1 MSEEQVQETQETT
14 QEVSQES
21 TSEVQIPEYIPEK
34 FWDTDR
40 NEIKVEELGASYKA
54 LEQKFGMRTEDLTK
68 QLREDMEAE
77 RKSSVPES
85 YEVRLP
91 EIPEDVEITVDPE
104 QELVKS
110 WSEICKSNGLS
121 QEVFDQGVAAFV
133 NNEIAGLP
141 NLQEEMGKLGDNAK
155 ERIEAADLWSKK
167 YLSSDAYNAIA
178 NMASTAEGVKALEEI
193 MGLSKNKPLPNNNT
207 VVDVELDERDL
218 QSMMQDPRYWKEGS
232 KDQAYIRKV
241 TDLYQKKYGRLFLRK
256 RAHILKPLCCRAILY
271 PERKKLIRMRKHGCK
286 L

>member
-1 MSEEQVQETQETT
+1 MTEEQLQETT
-14 QEVSQES
+14 QEVSQEN

-34 FWDTDR
+34 FWDTER

-54 LEQKFGMRTEDLTK
+54 LEQKLGMRTEDLVR
-68 QLREDMEAE
+68 QVQEDYENQ

-91 EIPEDVEITVDPE
+91 EVPEDVEITVDPE

-110 WSEICKSNGLS
+110 WQQICRDNGLS

-141 NLQEEMGKLGDNAK
+141 NLQEEMAKLGDNAR

-167 YLSSDAYNAIA
+167 YLSTDAYDAIA
-178 NMASTAEGVKALEEI
+178 NLASTAEGVKALEEI
-193 MGLSKNKPLPNNNT
+193 MSLSRSKPLPNTNT
-207 VVDVELDERDL
+207 VIDVELDERDL
-218 QSMMQDPRYWKEGS
+218 QSMMKDPRYWKEGM
-232 KDQAYIRKV
+232 KDPAYIAKV
-241 TDLYQKKYGRLFLRK
+241 TNLYQKKYG
-256 RAHILKPLCCRAILY
+256 
-271 PERKKLIRMRKHGCK
+271 
-286 L
+286 

>member
-1 MSEEQVQETQETT
+1 MSEEQVQETT
-14 QEVSQES
+14 QEVSQEN
-21 TSEVQIPEYIPEK
+21 TTETQIPEYIPEK

-54 LEQKFGMRTEDLTK
+54 LEQKLGMRTEDLVK
-68 QLREDMEAE
+68 QVQEDYENQ

-91 EIPEDVEITVDPE
+91 EVPEDVEITVDPE

-110 WSEICKSNGLS
+110 WQQICKDNGLS

-141 NLQEEMGKLGDNAK
+141 NLQEEMSKLGDNAR

-167 YLSSDAYNAIA
+167 YLSTDAYDAIA
-178 NMASTAEGVKALEEI
+178 NLASTAEGVKALEEI
-193 MGLSKNKPLPNNNT
+193 MSLSKSKPLPNTNT

-218 QSMMQDPRYWKEGS
+218 QSMMQDPRYWKEGM
-232 KDQAYIRKV
+232 KDPSYIAKV
-241 TDLYQKKYGRLFLRK
+241 TNLYQKKYG
-256 RAHILKPLCCRAILY
+256 
-271 PERKKLIRMRKHGCK
+271 
-286 L
+286 

>member
-1 MSEEQVQETQETT
+1 MTEEQLQETT
-14 QEVSQES
+14 QEVSQEN

-34 FWDTDR
+34 FWDTER

-54 LEQKFGMRTEDLTK
+54 LEQKLGMRTEDLIK
-68 QLREDMEAE
+68 QVQEDYENQ

-110 WSEICKSNGLS
+110 WQQICRDNGLS

-141 NLQEEMGKLGDNAK
+141 NLQEEMAKLGDNAR

-167 YLSSDAYNAIA
+167 YLSTDSYDVIA
-178 NMASTAEGVKALEEI
+178 NLASTAEGVKALEEI
-193 MGLSKNKPLPNNNT
+193 MSLSRSKPLPNTNT
-207 VVDVELDERDL
+207 VIDVELDERDL
-218 QSMMQDPRYWKEGS
+218 QSMMKDPRYWKEGM
-232 KDQAYIRKV
+232 KDPAYIAKV
-241 TDLYQKKYGRLFLRK
+241 TNLYQKKYG
-256 RAHILKPLCCRAILY
+256 
-271 PERKKLIRMRKHGCK
+271 
-286 L
+286 

>member
-1 MSEEQVQETQETT
+1 MTEEQLQETT
-14 QEVSQES
+14 QEVSQEN

-34 FWDTDR
+34 FWDSER

-54 LEQKFGMRTEDLTK
+54 LEQKLGMRTEDLIK
-68 QLREDMEAE
+68 QVQEDYENQ

-91 EIPEDVEITVDPE
+91 EVPEDVEITVDPE

-110 WSEICKSNGLS
+110 WQQICRDNGLS

-141 NLQEEMGKLGDNAK
+141 NLQEEMAKLGDNAK

-167 YLSSDAYNAIA
+167 YLSTDAYDAIA
-178 NMASTAEGVKALEEI
+178 NLASTAEGVKALEEI
-193 MGLSKNKPLPNNNT
+193 MSLSRSKPLPNTNT
-207 VVDVELDERDL
+207 VIDVELDERDL
-218 QSMMQDPRYWKEGS
+218 QSMMKDPRYWKEGM
-232 KDQAYIRKV
+232 KDPAYIAKV
-241 TDLYQKKYGRLFLRK
+241 TNLYQKKYG
-256 RAHILKPLCCRAILY
+256 
-271 PERKKLIRMRKHGCK
+271 
-286 L
+286 

>member
-1 MSEEQVQETQETT
+1 MTEEQLQETT
-14 QEVSQES
+14 QEVSQEN

-34 FWDTDR
+34 FWDTER

-54 LEQKFGMRTEDLTK
+54 LEQKLGMRTEDLVR
-68 QLREDMEAE
+68 QVQEDYENQ

-91 EIPEDVEITVDPE
+91 EVPEDVEITVDPE

-110 WSEICKSNGLS
+110 WQQICKDNGLS

-141 NLQEEMGKLGDNAK
+141 NLQEEMSKLGDNAR

-167 YLSSDAYNAIA
+167 YLSTDSYDVIA
-178 NMASTAEGVKALEEI
+178 NLASTAEGVKALEEI
-193 MGLSKNKPLPNNNT
+193 MSLSRSKPLPNTNT
-207 VVDVELDERDL
+207 VIDVELDERDL
-218 QSMMQDPRYWKEGS
+218 QSMMKDPRYWKEGM
-232 KDQAYIRKV
+232 KDPAYIAKV
-241 TDLYQKKYGRLFLRK
+241 TNLYQKKYG
-256 RAHILKPLCCRAILY
+256 
-271 PERKKLIRMRKHGCK
+271 
-286 L
+286 

>member
-1 MSEEQVQETQETT
+1 MTEEQLQETT
-14 QEVSQES
+14 QEVSQEN

-34 FWDTDR
+34 FWDTER

-54 LEQKFGMRTEDLTK
+54 LEQKLGMRTEDLVR
-68 QLREDMEAE
+68 QVQEDYENQ

-91 EIPEDVEITVDPE
+91 EVPEDVEITVDPE

-110 WSEICKSNGLS
+110 WQQICKDNGLS

-141 NLQEEMGKLGDNAK
+141 NLQEEMAKLGDNAR

-167 YLSSDAYNAIA
+167 YLSTDSYDVIA
-178 NMASTAEGVKALEEI
+178 NLASTAEGVKALEEI
-193 MGLSKNKPLPNNNT
+193 MSLSRSKPLPNTNT
-207 VVDVELDERDL
+207 VIDVELDERDL
-218 QSMMQDPRYWKEGS
+218 QSMMKDPRYWKEGM
-232 KDQAYIRKV
+232 KDPAYIAKV
-241 TDLYQKKYGRLFLRK
+241 TNLYQKKYG
-256 RAHILKPLCCRAILY
+256 
-271 PERKKLIRMRKHGCK
+271 
-286 L
+286 

>member
-1 MSEEQVQETQETT
+1 MTEEQLQETT
-14 QEVSQES
+14 QEVSQEN

-34 FWDTDR
+34 FWDTER

-54 LEQKFGMRTEDLTK
+54 LEQKLGMRTEDLVK
-68 QLREDMEAE
+68 QVQEDYENQ

-91 EIPEDVEITVDPE
+91 EVPEDVEITVDPE

-110 WSEICKSNGLS
+110 WQQICRDNGLS

-141 NLQEEMGKLGDNAK
+141 NLQEEMAKLGDNAR

-167 YLSSDAYNAIA
+167 YLSTDAYDAIA
-178 NMASTAEGVKALEEI
+178 NLASTAEGVKALEEI
-193 MGLSKNKPLPNNNT
+193 MSLSRSKPLPNTNT
-207 VVDVELDERDL
+207 VMDVELDERDL
-218 QSMMQDPRYWKEGS
+218 QSMMKDPRYWKEGM
-232 KDQAYIRKV
+232 KDPAYIAKV
-241 TDLYQKKYGRLFLRK
+241 TNLYQKKYG
-256 RAHILKPLCCRAILY
+256 
-271 PERKKLIRMRKHGCK
+271 
-286 L
+286 

>member
-1 MSEEQVQETQETT
+1 MTEEQVQETT
-14 QEVSQES
+14 QEVSQEN

-34 FWDTDR
+34 FWDTER

-54 LEQKFGMRTEDLTK
+54 LEQKLGMRTEDLIK
-68 QLREDMEAE
+68 QVQEDYENQ

-91 EIPEDVEITVDPE
+91 EVPEDVEITVDPE

-110 WSEICKSNGLS
+110 WQQICRDNGLS

-141 NLQEEMGKLGDNAK
+141 NLQEEMAKLGDNAR

-167 YLSSDAYNAIA
+167 YLSTDAYDAIA
-178 NMASTAEGVKALEEI
+178 NLASTAEGVKALEEI
-193 MGLSKNKPLPNNNT
+193 MSLSKSKPLPNTNT
-207 VVDVELDERDL
+207 VIDVELDERDL
-218 QSMMQDPRYWKEGS
+218 QSMMKDPRYWKEGM
-232 KDQAYIRKV
+232 KDPAYIAKV
-241 TDLYQKKYGRLFLRK
+241 TNLYQKKYG
-256 RAHILKPLCCRAILY
+256 
-271 PERKKLIRMRKHGCK
+271 
-286 L
+286 

>member
-1 MSEEQVQETQETT
+1 MTEEQLQETT
-14 QEVSQES
+14 QEVSQEN
-21 TSEVQIPEYIPEK
+21 TSEVKIPEYIPEK
-34 FWDTDR
+34 FWDTER

-54 LEQKFGMRTEDLTK
+54 LEQKLGMRTEDLVK
-68 QLREDMEAE
+68 QVQEDYENQ

-91 EIPEDVEITVDPE
+91 EVPEDVEITVDPE

-110 WSEICKSNGLS
+110 WQQICKDNGLS

-141 NLQEEMGKLGDNAK
+141 NLQEEMAKLGDNAR

-167 YLSSDAYNAIA
+167 YLSTDSYDVIA
-178 NMASTAEGVKALEEI
+178 NLASTAEGVKALEEI
-193 MGLSKNKPLPNNNT
+193 MSLSRSKPLPNTNT

-218 QSMMQDPRYWKEGS
+218 QSMMKDPRYWKDGS
-232 KDQAYIRKV
+232 KDPAYIAKV
-241 TDLYQKKYGRLFLRK
+241 TNLYQKKYG
-256 RAHILKPLCCRAILY
+256 
-271 PERKKLIRMRKHGCK
+271 
-286 L
+286 

>member
-1 MSEEQVQETQETT
+1 MTEEQLQETT
-14 QEVSQES
+14 QEVSQEN

-34 FWDTDR
+34 FWDTER

-54 LEQKFGMRTEDLTK
+54 LEQKLGMRTEDLIK
-68 QLREDMEAE
+68 QVQEDYENQ

-91 EIPEDVEITVDPE
+91 EVPEDVEITVDPE

-110 WSEICKSNGLS
+110 WQQICRDNGLS

-141 NLQEEMGKLGDNAK
+141 NLQEEMAKLGDNAK

-167 YLSSDAYNAIA
+167 YLSTDSYDVIA
-178 NMASTAEGVKALEEI
+178 NLASTAEGVKALEEI
-193 MGLSKNKPLPNNNT
+193 MSLSRSKPLPNTNT
-207 VVDVELDERDL
+207 VIDVELDERDL
-218 QSMMQDPRYWKEGS
+218 QSMMKDPRYWKEGM
-232 KDQAYIRKV
+232 KDPAYIAKV
-241 TDLYQKKYGRLFLRK
+241 TNLYQKKYG
-256 RAHILKPLCCRAILY
+256 
-271 PERKKLIRMRKHGCK
+271 
-286 L
+286 

>member
-1 MSEEQVQETQETT
+1 MTEEQLQETT
-14 QEVSQES
+14 QEVSQEN

-34 FWDTDR
+34 FWDTER

-54 LEQKFGMRTEDLTK
+54 LEQKLGMRTEDLVR
-68 QLREDMEAE
+68 QVQEDYENQ

-91 EIPEDVEITVDPE
+91 EVPEDVEITVDPE

-110 WSEICKSNGLS
+110 WQQICKDNGLS

-141 NLQEEMGKLGDNAK
+141 NLQEEMGKLGDNAR

-167 YLSSDAYNAIA
+167 YLSTDAYDAIA
-178 NMASTAEGVKALEEI
+178 NLASTAEGVKALEEI
-193 MGLSKNKPLPNNNT
+193 MSLSKSKPLPNTNT

-218 QSMMQDPRYWKEGS
+218 QSMMQDPRYWKEGM
-232 KDQAYIRKV
+232 KDPSYIAKV
-241 TDLYQKKYGRLFLRK
+241 TNLYQKKYG
-256 RAHILKPLCCRAILY
+256 
-271 PERKKLIRMRKHGCK
+271 
-286 L
+286 

>member
-1 MSEEQVQETQETT
+1 
-14 QEVSQES
+14 
-21 TSEVQIPEYIPEK
+21 
-34 FWDTDR
+34 
-40 NEIKVEELGASYKA
+40 
-54 LEQKFGMRTEDLTK
+54 
-68 QLREDMEAE
+68 MEAE

-85 YEVRLP
+85 YEVKLP
-91 EIPEDVEITVDPE
+91 EIPEDVEVTVDPE

-110 WSEICKSNGLS
+110 WQEICRSNGLS

-167 YLSSDAYNAIA
+167 YLSTDSYNAIA

-232 KDQAYIRKV
+232 KDPAYIRKV
-241 TDLYQKKYGRLFLRK
+241 TDLYQKKYG
-256 RAHILKPLCCRAILY
+256 
-271 PERKKLIRMRKHGCK
+271 
-286 L
+286 

>member
-1 MSEEQVQETQETT
+1 MTEEQLQETT
-14 QEVSQES
+14 QEVSQEN

-34 FWDTDR
+34 FWDTER

-54 LEQKFGMRTEDLTK
+54 LEQKLGMRTEDLVR
-68 QLREDMEAE
+68 QVQEDYENQ

-91 EIPEDVEITVDPE
+91 EVPEDVEITVDPE

-110 WSEICKSNGLS
+110 WQQICRDNGLS

-141 NLQEEMGKLGDNAK
+141 NLQEEMAKLGDNAR

-167 YLSSDAYNAIA
+167 YLSTDSYDVIA
-178 NMASTAEGVKALEEI
+178 NLASTAEGVKALEEI
-193 MGLSKNKPLPNNNT
+193 MSLSRSKPLPNTNT
-207 VVDVELDERDL
+207 VIDVELDERDL
-218 QSMMQDPRYWKEGS
+218 QSMMKDPRYWKEGM
-232 KDQAYIRKV
+232 KDPAYIAKV
-241 TDLYQKKYGRLFLRK
+241 TKLYQKKYG
-256 RAHILKPLCCRAILY
+256 
-271 PERKKLIRMRKHGCK
+271 
-286 L
+286 

>member
-1 MSEEQVQETQETT
+1 MTEEQLQETT
-14 QEVSQES
+14 QEVSQEN

-34 FWDTDR
+34 FWDTER

-54 LEQKFGMRTEDLTK
+54 LEQKLGMRTEDLIK
-68 QLREDMEAE
+68 QVQEDYENQ

-91 EIPEDVEITVDPE
+91 KVPEDVEITVDPE

-110 WSEICKSNGLS
+110 WQQICRDNGLS

-141 NLQEEMGKLGDNAK
+141 NLQEEMAKLGDNAR

-167 YLSSDAYNAIA
+167 YLSTDAYDAIA
-178 NMASTAEGVKALEEI
+178 NLASTAEGVKALEEI
-193 MGLSKNKPLPNNNT
+193 MSLSRSKPLPNTNT
-207 VVDVELDERDL
+207 VIDVELDERDL
-218 QSMMQDPRYWKEGS
+218 QSMMKDPRYWKEGM
-232 KDQAYIRKV
+232 KDPAYIAKV
-241 TDLYQKKYGRLFLRK
+241 TNLYQKKYG
-256 RAHILKPLCCRAILY
+256 
-271 PERKKLIRMRKHGCK
+271 
-286 L
+286 

>member
-1 MSEEQVQETQETT
+1 MSEEQVQETT
-14 QEVSQES
+14 QEVSQEN
-21 TSEVQIPEYIPEK
+21 TTEVQIPEYIPEK
-34 FWDTDR
+34 FWDTER

-54 LEQKFGMRTEDLTK
+54 LEQKLGMRTEDLVK
-68 QLREDMEAE
+68 QVQEDYENQ

-91 EIPEDVEITVDPE
+91 EVPEDVEITVDPE

-110 WSEICKSNGLS
+110 WQQICKDNGLS

-141 NLQEEMGKLGDNAK
+141 NLQEEMAKLGDNAR

-167 YLSSDAYNAIA
+167 YLSTDAYDAIA
-178 NMASTAEGVKALEEI
+178 NLASTAEGVKALEEI
-193 MGLSKNKPLPNNNT
+193 MSLSRNKPLPNTNT

-218 QSMMQDPRYWKEGS
+218 QSMMKDPRYWKEGM
-232 KDQAYIRKV
+232 KDPAYIAKV
-241 TDLYQKKYGRLFLRK
+241 TNLYQKKYG
-256 RAHILKPLCCRAILY
+256 
-271 PERKKLIRMRKHGCK
+271 
-286 L
+286 

>member
-1 MSEEQVQETQETT
+1 MTEEQLQETT
-14 QEVSQES
+14 QEVSQEN

-34 FWDTDR
+34 FWDTER

-54 LEQKFGMRTEDLTK
+54 LEQKLGMRTEDLVR
-68 QLREDMEAE
+68 QVQEDYENQ

-91 EIPEDVEITVDPE
+91 EVPEDVEITVDPE

-110 WSEICKSNGLS
+110 WQQICRDNGLS

-141 NLQEEMGKLGDNAK
+141 NLQEEMAKLGDNAR

-167 YLSSDAYNAIA
+167 YLSTDAYDAIA
-178 NMASTAEGVKALEEI
+178 NLASTAEGVKALEEI
-193 MGLSKNKPLPNNNT
+193 MSLSRNKPLPNTNT

-218 QSMMQDPRYWKEGS
+218 QSMMKDPRYWKEGM
-232 KDQAYIRKV
+232 KDPAYIAKV
-241 TDLYQKKYGRLFLRK
+241 TNLYQKKYG
-256 RAHILKPLCCRAILY
+256 
-271 PERKKLIRMRKHGCK
+271 
-286 L
+286 

>member
-1 MSEEQVQETQETT
+1 MTEEQLQETT
-14 QEVSQES
+14 QEVSQEN

-34 FWDTDR
+34 FWDTER

-54 LEQKFGMRTEDLTK
+54 LEQKLGMRTEDLIK
-68 QLREDMEAE
+68 QVQEDYENQ

-91 EIPEDVEITVDPE
+91 EVPEDVEITVDPE

-110 WSEICKSNGLS
+110 WQQICRDNGLS

-141 NLQEEMGKLGDNAK
+141 NLQEEMAKLGDNAR

-167 YLSSDAYNAIA
+167 YLSTDAYDAIA
-178 NMASTAEGVKALEEI
+178 NLASTAEGVKALEEI
-193 MGLSKNKPLPNNNT
+193 MSLSKSKPLPNTNT

-218 QSMMQDPRYWKEGS
+218 QSMMKDPRYWKDGM
-232 KDQAYIRKV
+232 KDPAYIAKV
-241 TDLYQKKYGRLFLRK
+241 TNLYQKKYG
-256 RAHILKPLCCRAILY
+256 
-271 PERKKLIRMRKHGCK
+271 
-286 L
+286 

>member
-1 MSEEQVQETQETT
+1 MTEEQLQETT
-14 QEVSQES
+14 QEVSQEN

-34 FWDTDR
+34 FWDTER

-54 LEQKFGMRTEDLTK
+54 LEQKLGMRTEDLIK
-68 QLREDMEAE
+68 QVQEDYENQ

-91 EIPEDVEITVDPE
+91 EVPEDVEITVDPE

-110 WSEICKSNGLS
+110 WQQICRDNGLS

-141 NLQEEMGKLGDNAK
+141 NLQEEMAKLGDNAR

-167 YLSSDAYNAIA
+167 YLSTDSYDAIA
-178 NMASTAEGVKALEEI
+178 NLASTAEGVKALEEI
-193 MGLSKNKPLPNNNT
+193 MSLSRSKPLPNTNT
-207 VVDVELDERDL
+207 VIDVELDERDL
-218 QSMMQDPRYWKEGS
+218 QSMMKDPRYWKEGM
-232 KDQAYIRKV
+232 KDPAYIAKV
-241 TDLYQKKYGRLFLRK
+241 TNLYQKKYG
-256 RAHILKPLCCRAILY
+256 
-271 PERKKLIRMRKHGCK
+271 
-286 L
+286 

>member
-1 MSEEQVQETQETT
+1 MTEEQLQETT
-14 QEVSQES
+14 QEVSQEN

-34 FWDTDR
+34 FWDTER

-54 LEQKFGMRTEDLTK
+54 LEQKLGMRTEDLVR
-68 QLREDMEAE
+68 QVQEDYENQ

-91 EIPEDVEITVDPE
+91 EVPEDVEITVDPE

-110 WSEICKSNGLS
+110 WQQICRDNGLS

-141 NLQEEMGKLGDNAK
+141 NLQEEMAKLGDNAR

-167 YLSSDAYNAIA
+167 YLSTDAYDAIA
-178 NMASTAEGVKALEEI
+178 NLASTAEGVKALEEI
-193 MGLSKNKPLPNNNT
+193 MSLSKSKPLPNTNT

-218 QSMMQDPRYWKEGS
+218 QSMMKDPRYWKEGM
-232 KDQAYIRKV
+232 KDPAYIAKV
-241 TDLYQKKYGRLFLRK
+241 TNLYQKKYG
-256 RAHILKPLCCRAILY
+256 
-271 PERKKLIRMRKHGCK
+271 
-286 L
+286 

>member
-1 MSEEQVQETQETT
+1 MTEEQLQETT
-14 QEVSQES
+14 QEVSQEN

-34 FWDTDR
+34 FWDTER

-54 LEQKFGMRTEDLTK
+54 LEQKLGMRTEDLIK
-68 QLREDMEAE
+68 QVQEDYENQ

-91 EIPEDVEITVDPE
+91 EVPEDVEITVDPE

-110 WSEICKSNGLS
+110 WQQICRDNGLS

-141 NLQEEMGKLGDNAK
+141 NLQEEMAKLGDNAR

-167 YLSSDAYNAIA
+167 YLSTDAYDAIA
-178 NMASTAEGVKALEEI
+178 NLASTAEGIKALEEI
-193 MGLSKNKPLPNNNT
+193 MSLSRSKPLPNTNT
-207 VVDVELDERDL
+207 VMDVELDERDL
-218 QSMMQDPRYWKEGS
+218 QSMMKDPRYWKEGM
-232 KDQAYIRKV
+232 KDPAYIAKV
-241 TDLYQKKYGRLFLRK
+241 TNLYQKKYG
-256 RAHILKPLCCRAILY
+256 
-271 PERKKLIRMRKHGCK
+271 
-286 L
+286 

>member
-1 MSEEQVQETQETT
+1 MTEEQLQETT
-14 QEVSQES
+14 QEVSQEN

-34 FWDTDR
+34 FWDTER

-54 LEQKFGMRTEDLTK
+54 LEQKLGMRTEDLVR
-68 QLREDMEAE
+68 QVQEDYENQ

-110 WSEICKSNGLS
+110 WQQICRDNGLS

-141 NLQEEMGKLGDNAK
+141 NLQEEMAKLGDNAR

-167 YLSSDAYNAIA
+167 YLSTDAYDAIA
-178 NMASTAEGVKALEEI
+178 NLASTAEGVKALEEI
-193 MGLSKNKPLPNNNT
+193 MSLSKSKPLPNTNT

-218 QSMMQDPRYWKEGS
+218 QSMMQDPRYWKDGS
-232 KDQAYIRKV
+232 KDPAYIAKV
-241 TDLYQKKYGRLFLRK
+241 TNLYQKKYG
-256 RAHILKPLCCRAILY
+256 
-271 PERKKLIRMRKHGCK
+271 
-286 L
+286 

>member
-1 MSEEQVQETQETT
+1 MTEEQLQETT
-14 QEVSQES
+14 QEVSQEN

-34 FWDTDR
+34 FWDTER

-54 LEQKFGMRTEDLTK
+54 LEQKLGMRTEDLVK
-68 QLREDMEAE
+68 QVQEDYENQ

-91 EIPEDVEITVDPE
+91 EVPEDVEITVDPE

-110 WSEICKSNGLS
+110 WQQICRDNGLS

-141 NLQEEMGKLGDNAK
+141 NLQEEMAKLGDNAR

-167 YLSSDAYNAIA
+167 YLSTDSYDVIA
-178 NMASTAEGVKALEEI
+178 NLASTAEGVKALEEI
-193 MGLSKNKPLPNNNT
+193 MSLSRSKPLPNTNT
-207 VVDVELDERDL
+207 VIDVELDERDL
-218 QSMMQDPRYWKEGS
+218 QSMMKDPRYWKEGM
-232 KDQAYIRKV
+232 KDPAYIAKV
-241 TDLYQKKYGRLFLRK
+241 TNLYQKKYG
-256 RAHILKPLCCRAILY
+256 
-271 PERKKLIRMRKHGCK
+271 
-286 L
+286 

>member
-1 MSEEQVQETQETT
+1 MSEEQVQETT
-14 QEVSQES
+14 QEVSQEN

-34 FWDTDR
+34 FWDTER

-54 LEQKFGMRTEDLTK
+54 LEQKLGMRTEDLVR
-68 QLREDMEAE
+68 QVQEDYENQ

-91 EIPEDVEITVDPE
+91 EVPEDVEITVDPE

-110 WSEICKSNGLS
+110 WQQICRDNGLS

-141 NLQEEMGKLGDNAK
+141 NLQEEMAKLGDNAR

-167 YLSSDAYNAIA
+167 YLSTDAYNAVA
-178 NMASTAEGVKALEEI
+178 NLASTAEGVKALEEI
-193 MGLSKNKPLPNNNT
+193 MSLSRNKPLPNTNT

-218 QSMMQDPRYWKEGS
+218 QFMMQDPRYWKEGM
-232 KDQAYIRKV
+232 KDPAYIAKV
-241 TDLYQKKYGRLFLRK
+241 TNLYQKKYG
-256 RAHILKPLCCRAILY
+256 
-271 PERKKLIRMRKHGCK
+271 
-286 L
+286 

>member
-1 MSEEQVQETQETT
+1 MSEEQVQETT
-14 QEVSQES
+14 QEVSQEN

-34 FWDTDR
+34 FWDTER

-54 LEQKFGMRTEDLTK
+54 LEQKLGMRTEDLVK
-68 QLREDMEAE
+68 QVQEDYENQ

-91 EIPEDVEITVDPE
+91 EVPEDVEITVDPE

-110 WSEICKSNGLS
+110 WQQICRDNGLS

-141 NLQEEMGKLGDNAK
+141 NLQEEMAKLGDNAK

-167 YLSSDAYNAIA
+167 YLSTDSYDVIA
-178 NMASTAEGVKALEEI
+178 NLASTAEGVKALEEI
-193 MGLSKNKPLPNNNT
+193 MSLSRSKPLPNTNT

-218 QSMMQDPRYWKEGS
+218 QSMMKDPRYWKEGM
-232 KDQAYIRKV
+232 KDPAYIAKV
-241 TDLYQKKYGRLFLRK
+241 TNLYQKKYG
-256 RAHILKPLCCRAILY
+256 
-271 PERKKLIRMRKHGCK
+271 
-286 L
+286 

>member
-1 MSEEQVQETQETT
+1 MTEEQLQETT
-14 QEVSQES
+14 QEVSQEN

-34 FWDTDR
+34 FWDTER

-54 LEQKFGMRTEDLTK
+54 LEQKLGMRTEDLVR
-68 QLREDMEAE
+68 QVQEDYENQ

-91 EIPEDVEITVDPE
+91 EVPEDVEITVDPE

-110 WSEICKSNGLS
+110 WQQICKDNGLS

-141 NLQEEMGKLGDNAK
+141 NLQEEMSKLGDNAR

-167 YLSSDAYNAIA
+167 YLSTDAYDAIA
-178 NMASTAEGVKALEEI
+178 NLASTAEGVKALEEI
-193 MGLSKNKPLPNNNT
+193 MSLSKSKPLPNTNT

-218 QSMMQDPRYWKEGS
+218 QSMMQDPRYWKEGM
-232 KDQAYIRKV
+232 KDPSYIAKV
-241 TDLYQKKYGRLFLRK
+241 TNLYQKKYG
-256 RAHILKPLCCRAILY
+256 
-271 PERKKLIRMRKHGCK
+271 
-286 L
+286 

>member
-1 MSEEQVQETQETT
+1 MTEEQLQETT
-14 QEVSQES
+14 QEVSQEN

-34 FWDTDR
+34 FWDTER

-54 LEQKFGMRTEDLTK
+54 LEQKLGMRTEDLVR
-68 QLREDMEAE
+68 QVQEDYENQ

-91 EIPEDVEITVDPE
+91 EVPEDVEITVDPE

-110 WSEICKSNGLS
+110 WQQICRDNGLS

-141 NLQEEMGKLGDNAK
+141 NLQEEMAKLGDNAR

-167 YLSSDAYNAIA
+167 YLSTDSYDVIA
-178 NMASTAEGVKALEEI
+178 NLASTAEGVKALEEI
-193 MGLSKNKPLPNNNT
+193 MSLSKSKPLPNTNT

-218 QSMMQDPRYWKEGS
+218 QSMMKDPRYWKEGM
-232 KDQAYIRKV
+232 KDPAYIAKV
-241 TDLYQKKYGRLFLRK
+241 TNLYQKKYG
-256 RAHILKPLCCRAILY
+256 
-271 PERKKLIRMRKHGCK
+271 
-286 L
+286 

>member
-1 MSEEQVQETQETT
+1 MTEEQLQETT
-14 QEVSQES
+14 QEVSQEN

-34 FWDTDR
+34 FWDTER

-54 LEQKFGMRTEDLTK
+54 LEQKLGMRTEDLVR
-68 QLREDMEAE
+68 QVQEDYENQ

-91 EIPEDVEITVDPE
+91 EVPEDVEITVDPE

-110 WSEICKSNGLS
+110 WQQICRDNGLS

-141 NLQEEMGKLGDNAK
+141 NLQEEMAKLGDNAR

-167 YLSSDAYNAIA
+167 YLSTDAYDAIA
-178 NMASTAEGVKALEEI
+178 NLASTAEGVKALEEI
-193 MGLSKNKPLPNNNT
+193 MSLSRSKPLPNTNT

-218 QSMMQDPRYWKEGS
+218 QSMMKDPRYWKEGM
-232 KDQAYIRKV
+232 KDPAYIAKV
-241 TDLYQKKYGRLFLRK
+241 TNLYQKKYG
-256 RAHILKPLCCRAILY
+256 
-271 PERKKLIRMRKHGCK
+271 
-286 L
+286 

>member
-1 MSEEQVQETQETT
+1 MTEEQVQETT
-14 QEVSQES
+14 QEVSQEN

-34 FWDTDR
+34 FWDIER

-54 LEQKFGMRTEDLTK
+54 LEQKLGMRTEDLVR
-68 QLREDMEAE
+68 QVQEDYENQ

-91 EIPEDVEITVDPE
+91 EVPEDVEITVDPE

-110 WSEICKSNGLS
+110 WQQICRDNGLS

-141 NLQEEMGKLGDNAK
+141 NLQEEMAKLGDNAR

-167 YLSSDAYNAIA
+167 YLSTDSYDVIA
-178 NMASTAEGVKALEEI
+178 NLASTAEGVKALEEI
-193 MGLSKNKPLPNNNT
+193 MSLSRSKPLPNTNT
-207 VVDVELDERDL
+207 VIDVELDERDL
-218 QSMMQDPRYWKEGS
+218 QSMMKDPRYWKEGM
-232 KDQAYIRKV
+232 KDPAYIAKV
-241 TDLYQKKYGRLFLRK
+241 TNLYQKKYG
-256 RAHILKPLCCRAILY
+256 
-271 PERKKLIRMRKHGCK
+271 
-286 L
+286 

>member
-1 MSEEQVQETQETT
+1 MTEEQLQETT
-14 QEVSQES
+14 QEVSQEN

-34 FWDTDR
+34 FWDTER

-54 LEQKFGMRTEDLTK
+54 LEQKLGMRTEDLIK
-68 QLREDMEAE
+68 QVQEDYENQ

-110 WSEICKSNGLS
+110 WQQICRDNGLS

-141 NLQEEMGKLGDNAK
+141 NLQEEMAKLGDNAR

-167 YLSSDAYNAIA
+167 YLSTDAYDAIA
-178 NMASTAEGVKALEEI
+178 NLASTAEGVKALEEI
-193 MGLSKNKPLPNNNT
+193 MSLSRSKPLPNTNT
-207 VVDVELDERDL
+207 VIDVELDERDL
-218 QSMMQDPRYWKEGS
+218 QSMMKDPRYWKEGM
-232 KDQAYIRKV
+232 KDPAYIAKV
-241 TDLYQKKYGRLFLRK
+241 TNLYQKKYG
-256 RAHILKPLCCRAILY
+256 
-271 PERKKLIRMRKHGCK
+271 
-286 L
+286 

>member
-1 MSEEQVQETQETT
+1 MSEEQVQETT
-14 QEVSQES
+14 QEVSQEN
-21 TSEVQIPEYIPEK
+21 TTEVQIPEYIPEK
-34 FWDTDR
+34 FWDTER

-54 LEQKFGMRTEDLTK
+54 LEQKLGMRTEDLVK
-68 QLREDMEAE
+68 QVQEDYENQ

-91 EIPEDVEITVDPE
+91 EVPEDVEITVDPE

-110 WSEICKSNGLS
+110 WQQICKDNGLS

-141 NLQEEMGKLGDNAK
+141 NLQEEMAKLGDNAR

-167 YLSSDAYNAIA
+167 YLSTDAYDAIA
-178 NMASTAEGVKALEEI
+178 NLASTAEGVKALEEI
-193 MGLSKNKPLPNNNT
+193 MSLSKSKPLPNTNT

-218 QSMMQDPRYWKEGS
+218 QSMMQDPRYWKDGS
-232 KDQAYIRKV
+232 KDPAYIAKV
-241 TDLYQKKYGRLFLRK
+241 TNLYQKKYG
-256 RAHILKPLCCRAILY
+256 
-271 PERKKLIRMRKHGCK
+271 
-286 L
+286 

>member
-1 MSEEQVQETQETT
+1 MSEEQVQETT
-14 QEVSQES
+14 QEVSQEN

-34 FWDTDR
+34 FWDTER

-54 LEQKFGMRTEDLTK
+54 LEQKLGMRTEDLVK
-68 QLREDMEAE
+68 QVQEDYENQ

-85 YEVRLP
+85 YEVKLP
-91 EIPEDVEITVDPE
+91 EVPEDVEITVDPE

-110 WSEICKSNGLS
+110 WQQICRDNGLS

-141 NLQEEMGKLGDNAK
+141 NLQEEMSKLGDNAR

-167 YLSSDAYNAIA
+167 YLSTDAYDVIA
-178 NMASTAEGVKALEEI
+178 NLASTAEGVKALEEI
-193 MGLSKNKPLPNNNT
+193 MSLSKSKPLPNTNT

-232 KDQAYIRKV
+232 KDQSYIRKV
-241 TDLYQKKYGRLFLRK
+241 TDLYQKKYG
-256 RAHILKPLCCRAILY
+256 
-271 PERKKLIRMRKHGCK
+271 
-286 L
+286 

>member
-1 MSEEQVQETQETT
+1 MSEEQVQETT
-14 QEVSQES
+14 QEVSQEN
-21 TSEVQIPEYIPEK
+21 TTETQIPEYIPEK

-54 LEQKFGMRTEDLTK
+54 LEQKLGMRTEDLVR
-68 QLREDMEAE
+68 QVQEDYENQ

-91 EIPEDVEITVDPE
+91 EVPEDVEITVDPE

-110 WSEICKSNGLS
+110 WQQICKDNGLS

-141 NLQEEMGKLGDNAK
+141 NLQEEMSKLGDNAR

-167 YLSSDAYNAIA
+167 YLSTDAYDAIA
-178 NMASTAEGVKALEEI
+178 NLASTAEGVKALEEI
-193 MGLSKNKPLPNNNT
+193 MSLSKSKPLPNTNT

-218 QSMMQDPRYWKEGS
+218 HSMMQDPRYWKEGM
-232 KDQAYIRKV
+232 KDPSYIAKV
-241 TDLYQKKYGRLFLRK
+241 TNLYQKKYG
-256 RAHILKPLCCRAILY
+256 
-271 PERKKLIRMRKHGCK
+271 
-286 L
+286 

>member
-1 MSEEQVQETQETT
+1 MTEEQLQETT
-14 QEVSQES
+14 QEVSQEN

-34 FWDTDR
+34 FWDTER

-54 LEQKFGMRTEDLTK
+54 LEQKLGMRTEDLIK
-68 QLREDMEAE
+68 QVQEDYENQ

-91 EIPEDVEITVDPE
+91 EVPEDVEITVDPE

-110 WSEICKSNGLS
+110 WQQICRDNGLS

-141 NLQEEMGKLGDNAK
+141 NLQEEMAKLGDNAR

-167 YLSSDAYNAIA
+167 YLSTDAYDAIA
-178 NMASTAEGVKALEEI
+178 NLASTAEGVKALEEI
-193 MGLSKNKPLPNNNT
+193 MSLSKSKPLPNTNT
-207 VVDVELDERDL
+207 VIDVELDERDL
-218 QSMMQDPRYWKEGS
+218 QSMMKDPRYWKEGM
-232 KDQAYIRKV
+232 KDPAYIAKV
-241 TDLYQKKYGRLFLRK
+241 TNLYQKKYG
-256 RAHILKPLCCRAILY
+256 
-271 PERKKLIRMRKHGCK
+271 
-286 L
+286 

>member
-1 MSEEQVQETQETT
+1 MTEEQLQETT
-14 QEVSQES
+14 QEVSQEN

-34 FWDTDR
+34 FWDSER

-54 LEQKFGMRTEDLTK
+54 LEQKLGMRTEDLIK
-68 QLREDMEAE
+68 QVQEDYENQ

-91 EIPEDVEITVDPE
+91 EVPEDVEITVDPE

-110 WSEICKSNGLS
+110 WQQICRDNGLS

-141 NLQEEMGKLGDNAK
+141 NLQEEMAKLGDNAR

-167 YLSSDAYNAIA
+167 YLSTDAYDAIA
-178 NMASTAEGVKALEEI
+178 NLASTAEGVKALEEI
-193 MGLSKNKPLPNNNT
+193 MSLSRSKPLPNTNT
-207 VVDVELDERDL
+207 VIDVELDERDL
-218 QSMMQDPRYWKEGS
+218 QSMMKDPRYWKEGM
-232 KDQAYIRKV
+232 KDPAYIAKV
-241 TDLYQKKYGRLFLRK
+241 TNLYQKKYG
-256 RAHILKPLCCRAILY
+256 
-271 PERKKLIRMRKHGCK
+271 
-286 L
+286 